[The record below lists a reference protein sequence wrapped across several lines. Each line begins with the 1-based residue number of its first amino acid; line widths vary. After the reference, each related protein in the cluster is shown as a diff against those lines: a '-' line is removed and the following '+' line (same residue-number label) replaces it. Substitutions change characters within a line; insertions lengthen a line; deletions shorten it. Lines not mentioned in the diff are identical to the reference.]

1 MSEYTHTLTVVVP
14 KSLMNAA
21 NNLALLV
28 GITADDINT
37 FIIDDWIDF
46 EDNTYSVCSTL
57 IKPIVLGLNGAI
69 LTQEMVRE
77 HAIGVDLELAQYA
90 LDNSIIYTGV
100 ETITPDNIII
110 GVDFDPNIMF
120 SDIGI
125 IHISQKRETLE
136 DIPPKYED
144 PNIIY

>member
-1 MSEYTHTLTVVVP
+1 MSEYTHTMTVVVP

-28 GITADDINT
+28 GITEDDINT
-37 FIIDDWIDF
+37 FTIDDWVDF

-57 IKPIVLGLNGAI
+57 IKPIVLGFKDATF
-69 LTQEMVRE
+69 TQEMIRE

-90 LDNSIIYTGV
+90 LDNSIIYTGI

-110 GVDFDPNIMF
+110 GVDFNPNIMF

-125 IHISQKRETLE
+125 IHISQKQETIK
-136 DIPPKYED
+136 DILPKYED
-144 PNIIY
+144 PI

>member
-1 MSEYTHTLTVVVP
+1 MSEYTHTMTVVVP
-14 KSLMNAA
+14 KSLMNVA

-37 FIIDDWIDF
+37 FIIDDWVDF

-57 IKPIVLGLNGAI
+57 IKPIVLGSIGTI
-69 LTQEMVRE
+69 FTREMVKE
-77 HAIGVDLELAQYA
+77 HAIAVDLELAQYA
-90 LDNSIIYTGV
+90 LDNSIMYSGV

-110 GVDFDPNIMF
+110 GIDFDPNIMF

-125 IHISQKRETLE
+125 IHISQKQETIE
-136 DIPPKYED
+136 DILPEYED
-144 PNIIY
+144 PI

>member
-1 MSEYTHTLTVVVP
+1 MSEYTHTMTVVVP

-37 FIIDDWIDF
+37 FIIDDWVDF
-46 EDNTYSVCSTL
+46 EDNTYSLCSTL
-57 IKPIVLGLNGAI
+57 IKPIVLESI
-69 LTQEMVRE
+69 CTIFTREMVKE
-77 HAIGVDLELAQYA
+77 HAIAVDLELAQYA
-90 LDNSIIYTGV
+90 LDNSIMYTGV

-110 GVDFDPNIMF
+110 GIDFDPNIMF

-125 IHISQKRETLE
+125 IHISQKQ
-136 DIPPKYED
+136 
-144 PNIIY
+144 